1 MVPPP
6 VPGTTPFDHPLNA
19 VIDRLMRI
27 EDRLMQV
34 EDALVVSS
42 AEFIAVKALVEEL
55 LP

>member
-1 MVPPP
+1 MA
-6 VPGTTPFDHPLNA
+6 FDHALSA

-34 EDALVVSS
+34 EDALLVNT
-42 AEFIAVKALVEEL
+42 ADFTAVKALVEEL